1 MESTVNDLY
10 NYDRQSLLT
19 LFMKLQF
26 PEAGQREISILRDFL
41 SRHINEYDRYSFS
54 VRVGKGLQ
62 PDPTHLP
69 GVQANTAYFTKKRID
84 MLAWQGPQPFIFEVK
99 ERIDP
104 RALGQM
110 KTYAHLWMEDNP
122 DARPPILAAI
132 GRFSDPDT
140 LRVFT
145 ANGITVYLV
154 GKGDDSAGDAV
165 SGATPDDA
173 ETA

>member
-1 MESTVNDLY
+1 MPDLY
-10 NYDRQSLLT
+10 NYDRASLLT

-26 PEAGQREISILRDFL
+26 PEAGQREVSILRDFL
-41 SRHINEYDRYSFS
+41 TTHINDYDRYSFS
-54 VRVGKGLQ
+54 VRVGKGAE

-69 GVQANTAYFTKKRID
+69 GIQANTAYFTKKRID
-84 MLAWQGPQPFIFEVK
+84 MLAWQGPQAFIFECK

-104 RALGQM
+104 RALGQIL
-110 KTYAHLWMEDNP
+110 TYAHLWVEEHP

-145 ANGITVYLV
+145 AAGVTVYLV
-154 GKGDDSAGDAV
+154 GQGDDSPGDAV
-165 SGATPDDA
+165 GGAAVDDT